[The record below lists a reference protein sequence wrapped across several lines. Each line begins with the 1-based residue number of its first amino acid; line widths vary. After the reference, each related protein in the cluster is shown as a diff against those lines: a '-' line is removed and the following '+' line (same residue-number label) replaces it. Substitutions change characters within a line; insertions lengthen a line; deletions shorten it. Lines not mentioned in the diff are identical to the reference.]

1 MNTPMQGKFS
11 WLLLVAIFLG
21 SSTIL
26 SAQDEVYGAKEEA
39 DHYFAKEGYYTAI
52 DLYKKAYSQ
61 EKSAD
66 EKAALIF
73 MVAESYR
80 MVNDDVQAEVWYR
93 RAIKARHDDPMSYY
107 HLGKSLQAQGR
118 LKEAEE
124 EFAKYKEKGGN
135 PAMADGAVED
145 LEFAKKK
152 NSEMT
157 RYEVDALV
165 MINSEYYDVAPN
177 IIDDEGNT
185 LYFTSSRLGSTG
197 IDEFKRTGES
207 YEDIFVTTRDKKGKW
222 SEPERLPQGVNGY
235 DHEGA
240 SVITSD
246 GMRMYFTRCD
256 KDENFGC
263 AIWMTTKTDDKW
275 GEPKELPFKSKEQEG
290 NVVGH
295 PTLSPDDQV
304 MVFASDLPGGQGGK
318 DLWYSVYNGT
328 SNSWGTPVNLGS
340 GINTS
345 GDEMFPHIRNNGN
358 LYFAS
363 NGHQGMGGMDNFMA
377 EKTGENEWG
386 NVMNMG
392 APINTLSHDYGIVFE
407 GDFERGYL
415 SSDRPGGKGKD
426 DIYSF
431 SLPEVVFA
439 FQGVVYDKDGQF
451 PIEGAYVKVAGSD
464 GSSFESITDENG
476 GFMFD
481 ANGEERYINPN
492 VNYSIEVGKTEYLV
506 AKDNISTVG
515 LDDESTTFVKEF
527 FIQSTAV
534 DEIEFP
540 EVQYDLGKY
549 TLREESKDSL
559 NYLYQTLIDNP
570 TIVIELAAHTDSRG
584 GNRANQTLSEN
595 RAKSC
600 VDYLVSKG
608 IDAARM
614 KAKGYGENRL
624 RITDAEINALPA
636 DQREAAHQKN
646 RRTVFRVLSWDY
658 VPN

>member
-1 MNTPMQGKFS
+1 MKSPMQGKFS
-11 WLLLVAIFLG
+11 WLLLVALLLG
-21 SSTIL
+21 SSNL
-26 SAQDEVYGAKEEA
+26 LFAQDEVYGAKEEA
-39 DHYFAKEGYYTAI
+39 DHYFKKEGYFTAI

-80 MVNDDVQAEVWYR
+80 MIDDQVQAEVWYR
-93 RAIKARHDDPMSYY
+93 RAIKARHDDPMAYY
-107 HLGKSLQAQGR
+107 HLAKSLQAQAR
-118 LKEAEE
+118 FKEAEDE
-124 EFAKYKEKGGN
+124 LEKYKEKGGN
-135 PAMADGAVED
+135 IALADAA
-145 LEFAKKK
+145 LESLNFAKEK
-152 NSEMT
+152 NEQRT

-165 MINSEYYDVAPN
+165 MLNTEYYDIAPT
-177 IIDDEGNT
+177 IVDEEGNT

-207 YEDIFVTTRDKKGKW
+207 YEDIFMTTRDKKGKW

-240 SVITSD
+240 GVVTSD
-246 GMRMYFTRCD
+246 GQRMYYTRCD
-256 KDENFGC
+256 KDQNMGC
-263 AIWMTTKTDDKW
+263 TILMTTMVDGKW
-275 GEPKELPFKSKEQEG
+275 GEPKEISFKSDEQEE
-290 NVVGH
+290 NTVGH
-295 PTLSPDDQV
+295 PALTPDDKV
-304 MVFASDLPGGQGGK
+304 MIFASDLPGGQGGK
-318 DLWYSVYNGT
+318 DLWYSVYNDAT
-328 SNSWGTPVNLGS
+328 NSWGTPVNLGAN
-340 GINTS
+340 INTS
-345 GDEMFPHIRNNGN
+345 KDEMFPHVRNNGN

-363 NGHQGMGGMDNFMA
+363 NGHKGMGGLDIFMA

-386 NVMNMG
+386 NISNMG
-392 APINTLSHDYGIVFE
+392 APINTNTNDYGMVFE

-431 SLPEVVFA
+431 SLPEVLFA

-464 GSSFESITDENG
+464 GSSYEAITDENG
-476 GFMFD
+476 AFLFD
-481 ANGEERYINPN
+481 QNGEERYVNPN

-549 TLREESKDSL
+549 TLRPESKDSL
-559 NYLYQTLIDNP
+559 NYLYQTLVDNP
-570 TIVIELAAHTDSRG
+570 TIIIELAAHTDSRG
-584 GNRANQTLSEN
+584 GNASNQRLSEN
-595 RAKSC
+595 RAKAC

-608 IDAARM
+608 IPAPRM

-624 RITDAEINALPA
+624 RISDAEINALPA
-636 DQREAAHQKN
+636 DEREAAHQKN